1 MTSVSVKVNDAEAR
15 RALADLQ
22 RAGGDLAPAMRDIA
36 QGLAAETELNFAVG
50 GRPRWKALKNP
61 PERRKGGQVLQDSG
75 QLAASVTTDYSSNFA
90 QIGTNKEYAAIHQFG
105 GKTKAHTIKAVNKK
119 ALAFGGKFARQVN
132 HPGSDIPAR
141 PYLPITADGEL
152 QPEAR
157 SEVLDT
163 VLRHLRRAARV

>member
-1 MTSVSVKVNDAEAR
+1 MTHVRVKIVDAAAQRGLEE
-15 RALADLQ
+15 LL
-22 RAGGDLAPAMRDIA
+22 RAGRDLRPAMRDIA
-36 QGLAAETELNFAVG
+36 QGLESEVEFNFAAG
-50 GRPRWKALKNP
+50 GRPRWTPLKNP
-61 PERRKGGQVLQDSG
+61 PEHRQGGQVLQDSG
-75 QLAASVTTDYSSNFA
+75 QLAASVVTDHGSNFA
-90 QIGTNKEYAAIHQFG
+90 QIGSNKEYAAIHQFG

-141 PYLPITADGEL
+141 PYLPITAEGDL

-163 VLRHLRRAARV
+163 VLRHLKRAAGA

>member
-1 MTSVSVKVNDAEAR
+1 MTSVTVKVTDAEALR
-15 RALADLQ
+15 VLADLR
-22 RAGGDLAPAMRDIA
+22 RAGGDMTPAMRDIA
-36 QGLAAETELNFAVG
+36 QGLMTETEFNFAAG
-50 GRPRWKALKNP
+50 GRPRWKPLKNP
-61 PERRKGGQVLQDSG
+61 PERRQGGQVLQDSG
-75 QLAASVTTDYSSNFA
+75 QLAVSVTTDHGSNFA

-163 VLRHLRRAARV
+163 VLRHMRRAARV